1 MFAKRTNWE
10 MEPNRL
16 TVALYAQRAAGATV
30 LDLTE
35 SNPTNCGFTYDTAAI
50 LRALCNEAALTYHPD
65 PRGLPIAREA
75 VAQYYF
81 GGREIKIALDD
92 IFLTANTSEAY
103 TYILRLLCDPGDAIL
118 IPTPGYPLFDYLAEI
133 QDVAIARYPLFYDH
147 GWHIDF
153 HALESAITE
162 RTRAI
167 VVVHPNNPT
176 GHYCHFAE
184 MRRLREIC
192 AARALV
198 LVVDEVFL
206 DFELGGDESAH
217 SFARESAA
225 LTITLSGLSKSCG
238 LPQMKVAWLCV
249 GGPEELRREAG
260 ARLEIIA
267 DTYLSLGTP
276 VQLAVPALLAAR
288 GAFQA
293 QVMARVRNNLAEFD
307 RQLVSAKTCSRLKIE
322 GGWNAVLQVPA
333 TISDEDRALALV
345 AKKAVYVH
353 PGHFYDFQRD
363 GHLVLS
369 LIVPEQDFRTGLARL
384 LALVD
389 GGI

>member
-1 MFAKRTNWE
+1 
-10 MEPNRL
+10 
-16 TVALYAQRAAGATV
+16 
-30 LDLTE
+30 
-35 SNPTNCGFTYDTAAI
+35 
-50 LRALCNEAALTYHPD
+50 
-65 PRGLPIAREA
+65 
-75 VAQYYF
+75 
-81 GGREIKIALDD
+81 
-92 IFLTANTSEAY
+92 
-103 TYILRLLCDPGDAIL
+103 
-118 IPTPGYPLFDYLAEI
+118 
-133 QDVAIARYPLFYDH
+133 
-147 GWHIDF
+147 
-153 HALESAITE
+153 
-162 RTRAI
+162 
-167 VVVHPNNPT
+167 
-176 GHYCHFAE
+176 
-184 MRRLREIC
+184 
-192 AARALV
+192 
-198 LVVDEVFL
+198 
-206 DFELGGDESAH
+206 
-217 SFARESAA
+217 
-225 LTITLSGLSKSCG
+225 
-238 LPQMKVAWLCV
+238 
-249 GGPEELRREAG
+249 LRREAG